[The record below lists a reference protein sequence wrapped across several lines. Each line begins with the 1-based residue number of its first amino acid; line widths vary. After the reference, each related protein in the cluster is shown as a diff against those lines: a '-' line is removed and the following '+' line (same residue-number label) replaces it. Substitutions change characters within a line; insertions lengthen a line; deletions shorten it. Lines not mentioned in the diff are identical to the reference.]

1 MKSTFK
7 LLLIVLLAC
16 HQLLAQETSLLQNQC
31 FRWSEKSGVRL
42 SISFDDAGKFEW
54 KVTHVYSC
62 TSKLNVY
69 GRGRYAVVGDSVLL
83 RFDSIPNR
91 NSECKITTVA
101 DQDSSLDV
109 DISVW
114 DEEGLSMNDLTFSW
128 GISKKRGRRIT
139 SEFYHQKFDKSIH
152 HSFIP
157 LTRINFLRIEKEGFY
172 WADIE
177 INDFNNDLF
186 IDVTM
191 RPKPDVDA
199 FEFICNTKLGL
210 LLISDSEMLLN
221 NEVLVRQ
228 GCK

>member
-1 MKSTFK
+1 M
-7 LLLIVLLAC
+7 
-16 HQLLAQETSLLQNQC
+16 
-31 FRWSEKSGVRL
+31 
-42 SISFDDAGKFEW
+42 
-54 KVTHVYSC
+54 
-62 TSKLNVY
+62 
-69 GRGRYAVVGDSVLL
+69 
-83 RFDSIPNR
+83 
-91 NSECKITTVA
+91 
-101 DQDSSLDV
+101 
-109 DISVW
+109 
-114 DEEGLSMNDLTFSW
+114 
-128 GISKKRGRRIT
+128 
-139 SEFYHQKFDKSIH
+139 
-152 HSFIP
+152 
-157 LTRINFLRIEKEGFY
+157 RIEKEGFY